1 MKHRFPG
8 GRLSV
13 LSLHVVPEY
22 AGSSPRIRSPPPCP
36 KDALIRGTLSQAAWV
51 RVGVSDLAM
60 EGRPGRGASRLH
72 PELLGK
78 ALATCHPKLESDGW
92 KIIILL
98 VFINFFKYMYSS
110 HLCSILE
117 VFGCFCDQKEVIGT
131 NQKKQKKSK

>member
-1 MKHRFPG
+1 M
-8 GRLSV
+8 
-13 LSLHVVPEY
+13 
-22 AGSSPRIRSPPPCP
+22 
-36 KDALIRGTLSQAAWV
+36 

-98 VFINFFKYMYSS
+98 VFIHFFKYMYSS

-117 VFGCFCDQKEVIGT
+117 VFGYVFVIRKRLLEPTKT
-131 NQKKQKKSK
+131 NKKKVNKFLH